1 MLFGRVLPRKW
12 LFIRPCESMNWIIGQ
27 WMNSLAV
34 KVVLY
39 VSNGAQSTRNFNFV
53 KIQRIFVSEMVQQA
67 WRNFFFYIP
76 LAFMLLLNA
85 HVVSTHA
92 SLERKQSPETLSL
105 VNISCQTFS
114 SHLSIIPNTPILS
127 TICWFWSISN
137 LMELKKYIFII
148 TPLLPFRSI

>member
-12 LFIRPCESMNWIIGQ
+12 LFIHPCESMNWIIGQ

-39 VSNGAQSTRNFNFV
+39 VNGAQSTRNFNFV
-53 KIQRIFVSEMVQQA
+53 KFIQRIFVSEMVQRA
-67 WRNFFFYIP
+67 WMNFFFYIS

-114 SHLSIIPNTPILS
+114 SHLSILPNTPFSAQSVDSGRSAIWWSWKNAYLS
-127 TICWFWSISN
+127 
-137 LMELKKYIFII
+137 
-148 TPLLPFRSI
+148 

>member
-1 MLFGRVLPRKW
+1 MLFGRVLPSKW

-39 VSNGAQSTRNFNFV
+39 VNGAQSTRNFNFV
-53 KIQRIFVSEMVQQA
+53 KFIQRIFVSEMVQGA
-67 WRNFFFYIP
+67 WMNFFFYIS

-114 SHLSIIPNTPILS
+114 SHLSILPNTPILS

-137 LMELKKYIFII
+137 LMELKKCIFII

>member
-1 MLFGRVLPRKW
+1 MLFGRVLPHKW
-12 LFIRPCESMNWIIGQ
+12 LFIHPCESMNWIIGK

-39 VSNGAQSTRNFNFV
+39 VNGAQSTRNFNFV
-53 KIQRIFVSEMVQQA
+53 NFIQRIFVSEMVQRA
-67 WRNFFFYIP
+67 WMNFFFYIP

-114 SHLSIIPNTPILS
+114 SHLSILPNTPILS